1 MSTTAKLVESAR
13 NLLQGAAA
21 KQLFALVGIAA
32 SVAMGMTLYM
42 SIKDPLYRPLDYQV
56 NSQNLSAIVDTLDK
70 AGVQYKINDT
80 DGLLYVAAKDMQ
92 MARMRLASAGVTKD
106 DSFNFS
112 YLNDQAG
119 IGNSQFLENARY
131 IRALES
137 DLAKTISALEGVSAA
152 RVHIAIPQNNI
163 FADENQRPTASVV
176 VNAAAGLS
184 ADKEKIRAIVQIVA
198 SSVPGLDPN
207 DVAITDQYGHYLSS
221 AMDKDSIFSAEQMTY
236 QNNLQN
242 YYEKRI
248 ESMLAPLL
256 GDNKVNVRVNANIDF
271 TQHEEAKEQ
280 YDPDKKVIRSEQ
292 SESESTNSAG
302 SSGTAG
308 ALANTPPE
316 SDSEKG
322 GASGGAASSSS
333 GQSKSQ
339 SIKNYEVDKSVSY
352 IKSNTPKVISLSVA
366 VVLDNTTIN
375 DPNSS
380 KTASKPI
387 PPQMIGKITDLVKAT
402 IGYDEKRG
410 DKVTVVNS
418 SFTDLAPEALL

>member
-221 AMDKDSIFSAEQMTY
+221 AMDKDSIFSAE
-236 QNNLQN
+236 
-242 YYEKRI
+242 
-248 ESMLAPLL
+248 
-256 GDNKVNVRVNANIDF
+256 
-271 TQHEEAKEQ
+271 
-280 YDPDKKVIRSEQ
+280 
-292 SESESTNSAG
+292 
-302 SSGTAG
+302 
-308 ALANTPPE
+308 
-316 SDSEKG
+316 
-322 GASGGAASSSS
+322 
-333 GQSKSQ
+333 
-339 SIKNYEVDKSVSY
+339 
-352 IKSNTPKVISLSVA
+352 
-366 VVLDNTTIN
+366 
-375 DPNSS
+375 
-380 KTASKPI
+380 
-387 PPQMIGKITDLVKAT
+387 
-402 IGYDEKRG
+402 
-410 DKVTVVNS
+410 
-418 SFTDLAPEALL
+418 